1 MLKFPDGTWVGVN
14 GLDEIMAELYSE
26 GEKATEATAVE
37 AIKRLEKKNNY
48 IPSTYGVRKE
58 YAYALLEKFKTY
70 IEDQSGKTQ

>member
-1 MLKFPDGTWVGVN
+1 
-14 GLDEIMAELYSE
+14 MAELYSE

-48 IPSTYGVRKE
+48 IPSTYSVRKE